1 MVRRADRVIESCAVS
16 AFGKGAV
23 YGKGEAGYPQRI
35 VCLSTEHVE
44 VCYALGAG
52 ERVVGVPGTA
62 HRPPEARE
70 KPKVGAF
77 TSFRVDKIRELEPD
91 LVLAFSDLQA
101 EISAELIRAGL
112 SVFCSNPRS
121 LDDVLDVIVMVGG
134 LLGLDRQARDLVQDM
149 RDEIRQVR
157 EFSSVWPDRPRVYF
171 EEWHDPLIAGV
182 RWVSEIIELAGGRDI
197 FSELRDKPSA
207 TERVVDPAEVIR
219 RDPEIILASWCGKPV
234 DVAAI
239 GSRPGWERI
248 SAVRAGR
255 IHEVDGA
262 DILSPGPSLLAG
274 LRHIH
279 EIVQEGLHR

>member
-1 MVRRADRVIESCAVS
+1 M
-16 AFGKGAV
+16 
-23 YGKGEAGYPQRI
+23 YGKSPTEFPRRV
-35 VCLSTEHVE
+35 VCLTSEHVE
-44 VCYALGAG
+44 ICHALGAG

-70 KPKVGAF
+70 KPKVGGF
-77 TSFRVDKIRELEPD
+77 TTFRSDRILDLSPD

-101 EISAELIRAGL
+101 PISAELIKAGVP
-112 SVFCSNPRS
+112 VFCSNQRS
-121 LDDVLDVIVMVGG
+121 VDDIFQTVLMVGG
-134 LLGLDRQARDLVQDM
+134 LLGLESQARALVLDM
-149 RDEIRQVR
+149 RDELKQVR

-171 EEWHDPLIAGV
+171 EEWHDPLIAGI
-182 RWVSEIIELAGGRDI
+182 RWVSEIIEIAGGRDI
-197 FSELRDKPSA
+197 FAELRDRPSA
-207 TERVVDPAEVIR
+207 AERVVEPSEVIR
-219 RDPEIILASWCGKPV
+219 RDPQIILASWCGKPV

-239 GSRPGWERI
+239 MRRPGWDRI

-279 EIVQEGLHR
+279 EIVQEGLRG